1 MIQMRLRQNKRAKRW
16 TVWQKSP
23 IQATSDAAEERVLKI
38 NPVFDVWDFLI
49 HGGALGV
56 VFLLLLLAS
65 VALAVFN
72 LMRDPAQRTGGHAW
86 NWFVRVAIGG
96 LWWQQSLWKTPPTYG
111 VDADGNGGL
120 RYWMEQMVQYA
131 STPLQSH
138 FVANTILPHF
148 AFFAPQVYLG
158 EVLVAGLLMLGLFN
172 RLAAVLGA
180 LMALNLWL
188 GLYRSPTE
196 WIWAY
201 FFLVVIQVTFVIL
214 RPGRSWGADAIL
226 NHRALD
232 KFDWL
237 KRLG

>member
-1 MIQMRLRQNKRAKRW
+1 M
-16 TVWQKSP
+16 
-23 IQATSDAAEERVLKI
+23 KI

-49 HGGALGV
+49 HGGGLGL
-56 VFLLLLLAS
+56 VFWLLLLAS
-65 VALAVFN
+65 VALALLN
-72 LMRDPAQRTGGHAW
+72 LVRDPTQRSLAHAW

-111 VDADGNGGL
+111 VSADGTGGL

-131 STPLQSH
+131 STSLQSH
-138 FVANTILPHF
+138 FVANTVLPHF
-148 AFFAPQVYLG
+148 EFFAPQVYLG
-158 EVLVAGLLMLGLFN
+158 EVVVAVLLMLGLFN
-172 RLAAVLGA
+172 RLAAVLGS

-188 GLYRSPTE
+188 GLYRSPSE

-201 FFLVVIQVTFVIL
+201 FFLVVIQVTFLVL

-226 NHRALD
+226 ERWPPG